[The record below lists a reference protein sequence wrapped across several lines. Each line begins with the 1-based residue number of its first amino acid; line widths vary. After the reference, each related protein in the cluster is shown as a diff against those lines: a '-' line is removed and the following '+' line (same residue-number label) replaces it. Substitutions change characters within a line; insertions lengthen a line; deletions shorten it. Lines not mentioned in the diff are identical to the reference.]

1 MTKASGRLSVPAGVA
16 IVTDKCYRIDTHGP
30 DMGAHN
36 FVCDATHVL
45 EACPESGTSHVISPF
60 LTHPIPVSAAHSCF
74 DASRTPS
81 VGT

>member
-45 EACPESGTSHVISPF
+45 LGEQTCAEACPESGTSHMISAF
-60 LTHPIPVSAAHSCF
+60 
-74 DASRTPS
+74 
-81 VGT
+81 